1 MINNSFVIVSCHYN
15 SSQFFKTCYN
25 SCISQDDDDLGI
37 IFIDDCSHD
46 IERKAFLECF
56 TDLKKVGRNYFTA
69 KVNGKDIL
77 VLLNDE
83 RLKSA
88 ALNQYLAIKHFVT
101 NENALCGIVDADD
114 YLFQN
119 ATKTVR
125 EEIGDNW
132 MFCSDNS
139 KKTVIPDF
147 DRNIRKQPWT
157 IQHFRGWKKKLSDK
171 VRLHSFFK
179 DDQVIGPGS
188 DLAYIYPMMEMSG
201 PNKIK
206 HIKQQLYYYNYKNP
220 INDFAINLGEQCS
233 IKEYEKTV
241 DPYDRIDVL

>member
-15 SSQFFKTCYN
+15 SSKFFKTCYN

-37 IFIDDCSHD
+37 IFIDDCSNSE
-46 IERKAFLECF
+46 ERKKFLETF
-56 TDLKKVGRNYFTA
+56 KDLKKVGRNYFTTKA
-69 KVNGKDIL
+69 RGKDIL
-77 VLLNDE
+77 ILLNDK
-83 RLKSA
+83 RLTSA

-101 NENALCGIVDADD
+101 NPNALCGIVDADD

-132 MFCSDNS
+132 MFCSNNT
-139 KKTVIPDF
+139 KETVIPDF
-147 DRNIRKQPWT
+147 NKNIRKQPWT
-157 IQHFRGWKKKLSDK
+157 IEHFRGWKKKLSDL
-171 VRLHSFFK
+171 VRLHSFFR
-179 DDQVIGPGS
+179 DDKVIGPGS
-188 DLAYIYPMMEMSG
+188 DLSYIYPMMEMSG

-206 HIKQQLYYYNYKNP
+206 HIKKQLYYYNDKNP
-220 INDFAINLGEQCS
+220 INDFNVNLAKQCKTKRLERS
-233 IKEYEKTV
+233 I